1 MEGIMTKPELEQ
13 ALAEANATIEQF
25 QARVAEGDAARDR
38 VMELD
43 RQVAQLTEQL
53 SKMVT
58 PDAFT
63 MLAKAWV
70 NSAIGKRA
78 NNEPEVDQIQI
89 QTGLIMKDFDMI
101 RSAYTT
107 VCIKLGKLGKPPTKE
122 EQAEIQQAMHQAGFI

>member
-1 MEGIMTKPELEQ
+1 MEGVMTKPELEQ

-25 QARVAEGDAARDR
+25 QVRVAEGDAARDR
-38 VMELD
+38 VLELE
-43 RQVAQLTEQL
+43 RQVAQLAEQL

-78 NNEPEVDQIQI
+78 NNEPEIDQIQI

-107 VCIKLGKLGKPPTKE
+107 VCIKLTKLGKPPTKE